1 MDKKNIAVERLV
13 MKNYKSESKQI
24 HDHNR
29 IIFIIPKQKKQIEFY
44 RKNKLKMILNLDSK
58 KN

>member
-1 MDKKNIAVERLV
+1 MEQKNIAVERLV
-13 MKNYKSESKQI
+13 MKNHKSQSKEI

-29 IIFIIPKQKKQIEFY
+29 LIFITPKQKKQIEFY
-44 RKNKLKMILNLDSK
+44 RKNKLKMKLYLDSK